1 MHFLAALD
9 RIGGIRCSLCLFE
22 GVATGAADGYARMTG
37 KPAVTLLHCGPG
49 LANGLANLHNAQ
61 RAASPIL
68 NVVGDHARHHVAL
81 NSPLTSDVEAV
92 AKTFSHWVR
101 KVDDPGSLPQ
111 YTVDAIEAARTPPGR
126 VSTLVLPA
134 DIAWEDG
141 ADPRAQEFDTTY
153 AAVPDERI
161 SDALRIL
168 ERKQPALFFVTGQA
182 LGESGLKALGRIAK
196 ASGAEFLARINN
208 ARIERGAGR
217 VAIDRIPYPVDEAL
231 ERLKHLEHIFLV
243 GTDEP
248 VAFFA
253 YPDKPGKL
261 APPDCEVH
269 LFARPEEDAASA
281 LHELA
286 DRLGAAPAGYTA
298 APYDPQ
304 PAPVGKLTP
313 ETLAA
318 AIANVLPEDA
328 VVCDESL
335 TAGRSIM
342 PMTKTALPH
351 SWIQITG
358 GAIGQGPPLALG
370 AALACPDRKVLAV
383 QADGSALY
391 TVQALWTQARE
402 CADITTVILSNRGYQ
417 ILKGEMRNIGIS
429 DPGSLAIDMMEL
441 DRPSID
447 WVSLA
452 EGLGVDAAVADDAET
467 LTKLVK
473 RGLSASGPFLI
484 EASLT

>member
-1 MHFLAALD
+1 MKGSESLVHTLTGCSIEVCFANPGTSEMHFLAALD

-22 GVATGAADGYARMTG
+22 GVATGAADGYARMAG

-81 NSPLTSDVEAV
+81 NSPLTSDVKAV
-92 AKTFSHWVR
+92 AKTFSDWVH

-111 YTVDAIEAARTPPGR
+111 CTVDAIKAARTPPGS

-141 ADPRAQEFDTTY
+141 AAPRAQEFHTTY

-161 SDALRIL
+161 SDAVRIL

-182 LGESGLKALGRIAK
+182 LGESGLKALGRIAN

-231 ERLKHLEHIFLV
+231 DRLKHLQHIFVV
-243 GTDEP
+243 GTEEP

-253 YPDKPGKL
+253 YPGKPGKL
-261 APPDCEVH
+261 APPNCEVH

-281 LHELA
+281 LRELA
-286 DRLGAAPAGYTA
+286 DRLGAA
-298 APYDPQ
+298 
-304 PAPVGKLTP
+304 
-313 ETLAA
+313 
-318 AIANVLPEDA
+318 
-328 VVCDESL
+328 
-335 TAGRSIM
+335 
-342 PMTKTALPH
+342 
-351 SWIQITG
+351 
-358 GAIGQGPPLALG
+358 
-370 AALACPDRKVLAV
+370 
-383 QADGSALY
+383 
-391 TVQALWTQARE
+391 
-402 CADITTVILSNRGYQ
+402 
-417 ILKGEMRNIGIS
+417 
-429 DPGSLAIDMMEL
+429 
-441 DRPSID
+441 
-447 WVSLA
+447 
-452 EGLGVDAAVADDAET
+452 
-467 LTKLVK
+467 
-473 RGLSASGPFLI
+473 
-484 EASLT
+484 

>member
-22 GVATGAADGYARMTG
+22 GVATGAADGYARMAG
-37 KPAVTLLHCGPG
+37 KPAMTLLHCGPG

-61 RAASPIL
+61 RAASPML

-101 KVDDPGSLPQ
+101 KVDESGSLAQ
-111 YTVDAIEAARTPPGR
+111 LTIDAIKAARTPPGR

-141 ADPRAQEFDTTY
+141 PEPSCQKFEAAY
-153 AAVPDERI
+153 APVPDERI

-168 ERKQPALFFVTGQA
+168 ERKQPALFFVSGQA
-182 LGESGLKALGRIAK
+182 LGEFGLKALGRIAN

-231 ERLKHLEHIFLV
+231 DRLKHLQHIFMV
-243 GTDEP
+243 GTEEP

-253 YPDKPGKL
+253 YPGKPGKL
-261 APPDCEVH
+261 APPNCEVH

-286 DRLGAAPAGYTA
+286 DRLGAPTAGYTA
-298 APYDPQ
+298 ERHDPL
-304 PAPVGKLTP
+304 PAPTGALTP

-318 AIANVLPEDA
+318 AIANVLPEEA
-328 VVCDESL
+328 IVCDESI
-335 TAGRSIM
+335 TAGRSLM
-342 PMTKTALPH
+342 PMTKTVLPH

-402 CADITTVILSNRGYQ
+402 HADITTVILSNRGYQ

-429 DPGSLAIDMMEL
+429 DPGRLAIDMMEL

-447 WVSLA
+447 WISLA
-452 EGLGVDAAVADDAET
+452 KGLGIEAALAKNAET
-467 LTKLVK
+467 LTKLLK
-473 RGLSASGPFLI
+473 RGFSAPGPFLI
-484 EASLT
+484 EAQLV